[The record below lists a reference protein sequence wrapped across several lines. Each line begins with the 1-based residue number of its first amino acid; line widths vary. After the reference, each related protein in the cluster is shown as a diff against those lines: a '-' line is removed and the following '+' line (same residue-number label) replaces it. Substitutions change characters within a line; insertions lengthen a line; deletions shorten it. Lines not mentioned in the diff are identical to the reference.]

1 MPNKLDNVK
10 FFKNFSTMEISEI
23 KSRLKLSEVLQHYN
37 LQPKNNM
44 LKCFMHED
52 KTASLQVNLEKN
64 FYKCHSCGKTGD
76 VIQFIE
82 DFEKLSKHE
91 AIKKAERLVALFPQ
105 HQLGAPHIN
114 QKTVHNE
121 REANERGTAKIEQTD
136 FLGRMFALF
145 RKGFYSS
152 PPAKEYAEY
161 RKLNVALG
169 ANKEGLEI
177 GFNSGQFHHG
187 TRKDEN
193 LINQCLE
200 YGLLIDK
207 GLTGR
212 TGEKAYGVFANKCLI
227 FPLRN
232 KQNEIVSIYGRSI
245 LDKGNSKHF
254 YLKNRQGVYPGYPS
268 KDTKKLILTEAIIDC
283 ASLLQIKEI
292 RDNYSL
298 ISCFG
303 TNGLNDEILQAIKEL
318 PKLEEIIFCFDND
331 DAGRKAVIKCS
342 NVIME
347 QCNNVKITSVEL
359 PNNDVNETLQLHD
372 ESIFVELVNNRIALQ
387 SPIPIENNDK
397 KEAKE
402 IFLSTEAEVRPPI
415 KEEKTEQKKSAKSA
429 QSARENKW
437 QSATDFLQQKDLL
450 KSLNQLIEKAG
461 IIGEENSRL
470 LLFLITISYLNKNP
484 LHGIVQGSSGSG
496 KTHIISRI
504 ADLMPQED
512 VLRFTRITESSLYNW
527 GEFDLFQKIIIIED
541 LDGLKEDALYALR
554 EFISNQVLRSSV
566 TIKDKKGNNKSSHK
580 IVKGQFSS
588 LSATTKGES
597 YEDNMNRSFIIAI
610 NESEEQTEK
619 IITYQN
625 QRVAGHINRDEEQKA
640 INFIQKIVRNLKHY
654 EVVNPYAT
662 QIQLPNNVKNKR
674 RLNEMFQS
682 IIKQITIL
690 HQYQR
695 ETKDNFLVTEIEDI
709 ENAVEILFESI
720 LLKIDELD
728 GSLRQFFEKL
738 KKSFKDG
745 HFNRFEAMEVTGFKK
760 SQLQVYL
767 NDLVRLEYLKQIG
780 FANKGFKYKIS
791 YNDNI
796 MRVRK
801 DLKEEFAKQLRQL
814 KLDANGS
821 QRKLNGSKTEAKT
834 I

>member
-1 MPNKLDNVK
+1 
-10 FFKNFSTMEISEI
+10 
-23 KSRLKLSEVLQHYN
+23 
-37 LQPKNNM
+37 
-44 LKCFMHED
+44 
-52 KTASLQVNLEKN
+52 
-64 FYKCHSCGKTGD
+64 
-76 VIQFIE
+76 
-82 DFEKLSKHE
+82 
-91 AIKKAERLVALFPQ
+91 
-105 HQLGAPHIN
+105 
-114 QKTVHNE
+114 
-121 REANERGTAKIEQTD
+121 
-136 FLGRMFALF
+136 
-145 RKGFYSS
+145 
-152 PPAKEYAEY
+152 
-161 RKLNVALG
+161 
-169 ANKEGLEI
+169 
-177 GFNSGQFHHG
+177 
-187 TRKDEN
+187 
-193 LINQCLE
+193 LINNRTKE
-200 YGLLIDK
+200 K
-207 GLTGR
+207 G
-212 TGEKAYGVFANKCLI
+212 YSIFANKCI
-227 FPLRN
+227 AFPLKN
-232 KQNEIVSIYGRSI
+232 KENKIVSLYFRSI
-245 LDKGNSKHF
+245 LNKENSKHF
-254 YLKNRQGVYPGYPS
+254 YLKNRSGIYPGYPS
-268 KDTKKLILTEAIIDC
+268 QETTKLILTEAIIDC

-292 RDNYSL
+292 KDNYSL

-318 PKLEEIIFCFDND
+318 KNLEEIIFCFDND
-331 DAGRKAVIKCS
+331 NAGRKAVEKYSEILKEERLTAS
-342 NVIME
+342 LKV
-347 QCNNVKITSVEL
+347 VEL

-372 ESIFVELVNNRIALQ
+372 ESIFVELLKNRK
-387 SPIPIENNDK
+387 N
-397 KEAKE
+397 
-402 IFLSTEAEVRPPI
+402 IFLSTEKI
-415 KEEKTEQKKSAKSA
+415 KVTEEKGIEKKSAKSA
-429 QSARENKW
+429 QSAREPKT
-437 QSATDFLQQKDLL
+437 AIEFLEQKDLL

-470 LLFLITISYLNKNP
+470 LLFLITISYLNKSP

-588 LSATTKGES
+588 LSATTKGET

-619 IITYQN
+619 IIAYQN
-625 QRVAGHINRDEEQKA
+625 RRNAGIINRDEEQKA
-640 INFIQKIVRNLKHY
+640 IHFIQKLVRNLKHY
-654 EVVNPYAT
+654 EVINPFAT

-738 KKSFKDG
+738 KKSFKDE

-821 QRKLNGSKTEAKT
+821 QRKLNGSKMETAVV
-834 I
+834 

>member
-1 MPNKLDNVK
+1 
-10 FFKNFSTMEISEI
+10 
-23 KSRLKLSEVLQHYN
+23 
-37 LQPKNNM
+37 M
-44 LKCFMHED
+44 LHCFYHED

-76 VIQFIE
+76 QIQFIE

-91 AIKKAERLVALFPQ
+91 AIKKAQSLMSSETS
-105 HQLGAPHIN
+105 II
-114 QKTVHNE
+114 
-121 REANERGTAKIEQTD
+121 AKPKSIENKSQSDTD
-136 FLGRMFALF
+136 FLENTFSYFRTAL
-145 RKGFYSS
+145 YCSS
-152 PPAKEYAEY
+152 PAKEYIEK
-161 RKLNVALG
+161 RNLDNSI
-169 ANKEGLEI
+169 LEI
-177 GFNSGQFHHG
+177 GYNSGQFHHG
-187 TRKDEN
+187 ARKSEE
-193 LINQCLE
+193 LIKQALE
-200 YGLLIDK
+200 VGLLQDK
-207 GLTGR
+207 GLINNR
-212 TGEKAYGVFANKCLI
+212 TKEKGYSIFANKCI
-227 FPLRN
+227 AFPLKNREN
-232 KQNEIVSIYGRSI
+232 KIVSLYFRSI
-245 LDKGNSKHF
+245 LNKENSKHF
-254 YLKNRQGVYPGYPS
+254 YLKNRSGIYPGYPS
-268 KDTKKLILTEAIIDC
+268 QETTKLILTEAIIDC

-292 RDNYSL
+292 KDNYSL

-303 TNGLNDEILQAIKEL
+303 TNGLNDEILNSIKEL

-331 DAGRKAVIKCS
+331 DAGRKAVEKYSEILKEERLTAS
-342 NVIME
+342 LKV
-347 QCNNVKITSVEL
+347 VEL

-372 ESIFVELVNNRIALQ
+372 ESIFVELLKNRK
-387 SPIPIENNDK
+387 N
-397 KEAKE
+397 
-402 IFLSTEAEVRPPI
+402 IFLSTEKI
-415 KEEKTEQKKSAKSA
+415 KVTEEKGIEKKSAKSA
-429 QSARENKW
+429 QSAREPKT
-437 QSATDFLQQKDLL
+437 AIEFLEQKDLL

-470 LLFLITISYLNKNP
+470 LLFLITISYLNKSP

-588 LSATTKGES
+588 LSATTKGET

-619 IITYQN
+619 IIAYQN
-625 QRVAGHINRDEEQKA
+625 RRNAGIINRDEEQKA
-640 INFIQKIVRNLKHY
+640 IHFIQKLVRNLKHY
-654 EVVNPYAT
+654 EVINPFAT

-738 KKSFKDG
+738 KKSFKDE

-814 KLDANGS
+814 KSDTNGS
-821 QRKLNGSKTEAKT
+821 QRKLNGSKTETAVV
-834 I
+834 

>member
-1 MPNKLDNVK
+1 
-10 FFKNFSTMEISEI
+10 MEIKAI
-23 KSRLKLSEVLQHYN
+23 KERLSLAEVLQHYQ

-52 KTASLQVNLEKN
+52 NTASLQVNLEKN

-105 HQLGAPHIN
+105 HQLGDPHIN

-121 REANERGTAKIEQTD
+121 REANDRGTAKIEQTD

-169 ANKEGLEI
+169 ANKAGLEI

-227 FPLRN
+227 FPLKNQEN
-232 KQNEIVSIYGRSI
+232 KVVSIYGRSI

-254 YLKNRQGVYPGYPS
+254 YLKNRSGIYPGYPS
-268 KDTKKLILTEAIIDC
+268 KETQKLILTEAIIDC

-292 RDNYSL
+292 RRNYSL

-303 TNGLNDEILQAIKEL
+303 TNGLNDEILNAIKEWAFAKQASS
-318 PKLEEIIFCFDND
+318 PLERTGGEEKEIIFCFDND
-331 DAGRKAVIKCS
+331 DAGRKAVEKYAEILREERLTASLK
-342 NVIME
+342 V
-347 QCNNVKITSVEL
+347 VEL
-359 PNNDVNETLQLHD
+359 PNNDVNETLQLHS
-372 ESIFVELVNNRIALQ
+372 E
-387 SPIPIENNDK
+387 
-397 KEAKE
+397 E
-402 IFLSTEAEVRPPI
+402 IFLELLENRKFIFSNENKEDKKMEAELR
-415 KEEKTEQKKSAKSA
+415 QKSVKSVSSKDET
-429 QSARENKW
+429 RENKW

-470 LLFLITISYLNKNP
+470 LLFLITISYLNKSP

-588 LSATTKGES
+588 LSATTKGET

-619 IITYQN
+619 IINYQN
-625 QRVAGHINRDEEQKA
+625 QRVAGYINRDEEQKA

-695 ETKDNFLVTEIEDI
+695 ETQNNFLITEIEDI

-738 KKSFKDG
+738 KKSFADN

-814 KLDANGS
+814 KSDTNGN
-821 QRKLNGSKTEAKT
+821 QRKLNGSKTEAT
-834 I
+834 VV